1 EGAASAAA
9 AGLADSVTPAGLGAS
24 LGEATLVGPLSVPA
38 AWSTAA
44 PATTAGATA
53 LEGSG
58 WTVAAEEAGPVTGMM
73 PGMASAA
80 KGTGG

>member
-1 EGAASAAA
+1 M
-9 AGLADSVTPAGLGAS
+9 
-24 LGEATLVGPLSVPA
+24 PA

-80 KGTGG
+80 KGTGAYAGPRYGFKPTVMPKQVVV

>member
-1 EGAASAAA
+1 
-9 AGLADSVTPAGLGAS
+9 
-24 LGEATLVGPLSVPA
+24 
-38 AWSTAA
+38 TAA

-80 KGTGG
+80 KGTGAYAGPRYGFKPTVMPKQVVV